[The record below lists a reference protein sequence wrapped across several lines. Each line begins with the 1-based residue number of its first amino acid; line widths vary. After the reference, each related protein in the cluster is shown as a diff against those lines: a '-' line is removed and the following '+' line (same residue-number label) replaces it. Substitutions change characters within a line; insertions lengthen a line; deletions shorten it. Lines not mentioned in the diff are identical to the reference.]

1 MFTITCN
8 WEFLSLQ
15 IFVEVK
21 LYLIPFSFFTSFEIH
36 FDTTPPLVSITVNEY
51 TQNNQGEWN

>member
-8 WEFLSLQ
+8 WKLLSFH

-21 LYLIPFSFFTSFEIH
+21 LDLIPFIFFTSFEIH
-36 FDTTPPLVSITVNEY
+36 FDTPSPVPITMNAY
-51 TQNNQGEWN
+51 PHKNQGEWS